1 MALASDC
8 EQAARMLLSIKERLL
23 LNGDSSLDDEL
34 GAVEAM
40 LTSPLFQ
47 QCVTIQ
53 ESLDAIREEMEADG
67 ELIGEGEAGFRHREG
82 SLGSD
87 SDDSSEDGLRSAITS
102 LAQGRK
108 VETIQ
113 LYKAENTSLGFSVV
127 GLRSEHRGELGIF
140 VQQVQSSGVAAQDG
154 RLQEGDQILAIDSQL
169 LDSNISHK
177 QAINILQQAKGLVEI
192 VVARG
197 STEGAGAE
205 HQRAA
210 STVSTDMLT
219 SDWVAVEVID
229 LVNDGTGL
237 GFGIIGGK
245 STGVVVKTILP
256 GGVADKDGRLQ
267 SNDHLLRIG
276 DVNVRGMGS
285 ENVAT
290 VLRQSG
296 ACVRLIVA
304 RPAKDSSAPVDSKAV
319 VVPTDGLDEYLETLF
334 YRLME
339 MQTLESEPEDEGVPE
354 VEHFGTEL
362 VKDAQG
368 LGITIA
374 GYVGESP
381 QDELSGI
388 FVKSVTPNSA
398 AAINGK
404 IRVNDQIIEV
414 DGQSLRGYDNHK
426 AVNVLRNTGQTVW
439 LQLAR
444 YNHGPQYEQ
453 LQHYAAQFAETES
466 RQSAADDPS
475 KSDQDSKY
483 VIPFTK
489 EEENTIKQQWQPIM
503 GDDYEIVVAQ
513 FVKEGKELGIS
524 LEGTVDVEEGVETTT
539 HHYIRSIQPDGLIG
553 ATGRIQSG
561 DELLEVNDVTLLG
574 VNHKEVVATLKE
586 LTNGVKMVC
595 ARARTHTQSQL
606 LFSQDREKFFKPP
619 LYTRNEQDIERL
631 AKSRSDEMLNN
642 LKRNGDPPKQT
653 SASLEPLTGLAVW
666 SDETVLIELEKGAA
680 GLGFS
685 ILDYQDPLN
694 PTESIIV
701 IRSLV
706 ANGVAAKDGRLVPGD
721 RLLFVN
727 DVSLSNASL
736 DQAVQALKGAA
747 VGTVRIGVT
756 KPLPIT
762 DSADELVDEPEMVA
776 QIYKQKLRSNTSSSA
791 QAHSEVSSSAVN
803 SSLPVIGSASFPDG
817 FSATPSPPSTFIEH
831 DSSSQ
836 SSSSGDTHESS
847 NSLGRGSMISPPPP
861 HFSDLSLV
869 AGLTVTSDHAPEES
883 CSSLSS
889 FSGSPFQETKKDPK
903 DRKHRREASQVSDRV
918 LSSPEMSPSRSP
930 MVRRFGSDIPA
941 LPSALE
947 RTIKLHKG
955 GSSLGLEVK
964 SVDQGVNGCI
974 VTAITPNGCID
985 NDNRLHVGDYLVS
998 ISNESLRHVSSAQVK
1013 AILRRAA
1020 LQSTISL
1027 QYIPGADATIHK
1039 ETAKLVQQA
1048 DSEQSFSK
1056 SPSSQPSRMLSP
1068 STSMSV
1074 EAQKPAAAQLPGTW
1088 GIPRSVKLE
1097 RIPGQ
1102 SLGISIVGGRMD
1114 MFQLSPE
1121 KAIAG
1126 IFIKNVLPESP
1137 AGRSG
1142 VLKTGDRILQVNG
1155 VNLERAAHDHAVD
1168 VIKNASNPVEFV
1180 VQSLVEDSLEDSDT
1194 GSLASSPRLSG
1205 PGRSGAEPHPR
1216 QISELSKTTTN
1227 SYNASTTAASL
1238 SSDSESEDEF
1248 GYTWKKLRRKYRSLA
1263 GELHI
1268 VEFKRTTRGE
1278 KLGMDL
1284 IGDDSNLYVSD
1295 INNEGVVAQDGR
1307 IRIGDQLLEVN
1318 GEILHKQ
1325 PPTNASNILA
1335 SINTNHIKIVLVRH
1349 SDLDD
1354 RLGRSPNYKELKAAI
1369 DKSQTNYSRFGN
1381 GLDFREFDNLLEVTL
1396 DKGSKGLGFAIM
1408 DGSITGDAG
1417 IFIKTLIP
1425 GGLAASS
1432 KLSVGDRLLAVNNV
1446 SVVGTTYNKVI
1457 DLLRAQTGSV
1467 TLVVSQHPGSPDSSE
1482 LHDYQEGGQLINA
1495 SLRGTSAPSSS
1506 SESSDGEDELALTRP
1521 IVAGE
1526 EIEILIDKGQ
1536 TGLGLSIVGGSD
1548 TLLGAIIIH
1557 EVYAEGAAAR
1567 DGRLLAGDQI
1577 LEVSGNDLRN
1587 ATHDEA
1593 IQYLRQTPVKVSMLV
1608 FRDEEQY
1615 KEEDLID
1622 TFSVVLH
1629 KPSNKGLG
1637 LSIVGKRNDVGV
1649 FVSDVVPGG
1658 IAEKDGH
1665 LGQGDQILSVNEHN
1679 MRQVTQEEAVNIL
1692 KNVSGRV
1699 EMTIGRLKLG
1709 SQSSSRRGSE
1719 SEWETRHA
1727 GPSMNFGR
1735 RRVTLEKDRNGAL
1748 GISIA
1753 GGLGSPIGDQP
1764 VIIAYAQGQ
1773 AASKVTVG
1781 EKILS
1786 INGEG
1791 TEHMTHKEAV
1801 ALLKQSKGSVNMEV
1815 APASEEDTSAEESG
1829 EESVAH
1835 SQAELKE
1842 VVLLKGTEGLGFSIV
1857 GGFGSPHGNLPI
1869 YIKTVFEKGAAATDG
1884 RLKRGDRIVSVN
1896 GESLEG
1902 ATHEEAVSL
1911 LKSSKGTIV
1920 LIVMPAL
1927 S

>member
-791 QAHSEVSSSAVN
+791 QAHSE
-803 SSLPVIGSASFPDG
+803 
-817 FSATPSPPSTFIEH
+817 
-831 DSSSQ
+831 
-836 SSSSGDTHESS
+836 
-847 NSLGRGSMISPPPP
+847 
-861 HFSDLSLV
+861 
-869 AGLTVTSDHAPEES
+869 
-883 CSSLSS
+883 
-889 FSGSPFQETKKDPK
+889 ETKKDPK
-903 DRKHRREASQVSDRV
+903 ASQVSDRV

-955 GSSLGLEVK
+955 GSSLDESSDEEHYEVLGLEVK

>member
-791 QAHSEVSSSAVN
+791 QAHSE
-803 SSLPVIGSASFPDG
+803 
-817 FSATPSPPSTFIEH
+817 
-831 DSSSQ
+831 
-836 SSSSGDTHESS
+836 
-847 NSLGRGSMISPPPP
+847 
-861 HFSDLSLV
+861 
-869 AGLTVTSDHAPEES
+869 
-883 CSSLSS
+883 
-889 FSGSPFQETKKDPK
+889 ETKKDPK

-955 GSSLGLEVK
+955 GSSLDESSDEEHYEVLGLEVK